1 MNYYEHHMGDYL
13 KATAHLSAL
22 EDCFYRRAL
31 DWYYSNEKPL
41 PSDEA
46 QVARLLRA
54 QGVSER
60 KAVKDVLSEFFAL
73 TNDGWRNKRADSEI
87 ADFHVRLE
95 KNRENG
101 KKGGR
106 PRKPKQNPKITDG
119 FISANP
125 NESET
130 KGHQSPD
137 SSNQSSSLRSE
148 EKRAPRSVSVSA
160 EQLASEHGVDKQV
173 AADWLTVRKA
183 KKSPLTQTALDNLIT
198 EFATAGLSTADGVRM
213 CVERGWVGFKPDWLK
228 NGVSHET
235 ATNHRRRLTP
245 ADVCRLENE
254 QHAARREG
262 RVYNA

>member
-54 QGVSER
+54 QGASER

-106 PRKPKQNPKITDG
+106 PRKPNQNPKITDG
-119 FISANP
+119 FNSANP
-125 NESET
+125 SESET
-130 KGHQSPD
+130 KGHQTPD

-148 EKRAPRSVSVSA
+148 ERKRSPAGSRLPTDWSIPDDWISVATEIGIPAGAVCVEA
-160 EQLASEHGVDKQV
+160 EKFRDHWLAKSGKDGRKS
-173 AADWLTVRKA
+173 DWLATWRTWCRNANDWTYKPKTGGPHGTNQIVRLSA
-183 KKSPLTQTALDNLIT
+183 VDRVRAASA
-198 EFATAGLSTADGVRM
+198 AAGFGP
-213 CVERGWVGFKPDWLK
+213 E
-228 NGVSHET
+228 
-235 ATNHRRRLTP
+235 P
-245 ADVCRLENE
+245 A
-254 QHAARREG
+254 G
-262 RVYNA
+262 RVIDA